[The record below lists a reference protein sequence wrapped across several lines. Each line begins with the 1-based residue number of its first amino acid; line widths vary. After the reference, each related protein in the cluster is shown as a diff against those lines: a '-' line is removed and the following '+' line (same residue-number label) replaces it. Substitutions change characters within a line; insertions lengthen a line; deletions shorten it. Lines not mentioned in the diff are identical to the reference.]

1 MEIPKVFVHIGSGVT
16 ITSSAAFNKICA
28 KDCPKCAFQS
38 VPRELFGGLSQCS
51 DEAFQANPTAWL
63 EALAKE
69 GYVVPGFVGPGEE
82 EDLPSFNAAD
92 LGNLLE

>member
-1 MEIPKVFVHIGSGVT
+1 MKIPKVFVHIGSGVT

-51 DEAFQANPTAWL
+51 DEAFQANPTAWI

-69 GYVVPGFVGPGEE
+69 GYVLPGFFCSE
-82 EDLPSFNAAD
+82 EDAAAVCVD